1 MSCDDACSSLV
12 SHRRSATCAPLAT
25 WKLRCTSRIVGFRC
39 AIRVLIIAVWLS
51 RCAYCCAQ
59 LPQYRNTA
67 HALWHIVTTEGVKRL
82 YIGLSINYI
91 KVGPAHAVSFVIYE
105 FCKSKLNIK

>member
-1 MSCDDACSSLV
+1 M
-12 SHRRSATCAPLAT
+12 
-25 WKLRCTSRIVGFRC
+25 
-39 AIRVLIIAVWLS
+39 LIIAVWLS